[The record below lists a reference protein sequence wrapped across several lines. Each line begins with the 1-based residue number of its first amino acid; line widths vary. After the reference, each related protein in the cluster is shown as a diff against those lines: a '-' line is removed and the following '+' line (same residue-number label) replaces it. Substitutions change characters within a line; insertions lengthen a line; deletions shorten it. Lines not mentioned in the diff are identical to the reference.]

1 MSNRRN
7 ALGRGLGALI
17 PGAGDKEPVSAA
29 TPPATPAANPSGQP
43 NAPQTPSTAST
54 TPTAR
59 NADSAARAGSSGPTL
74 LRVDTIDANPEQPR
88 RIFNEAH
95 LKELSESIKLH
106 GVLQPVVV
114 RRAGARFEL
123 IVGERRWRATQV
135 AGLKTIPAV
144 IADIETKDRLEI
156 AIIEN
161 VQRQDLNPIELAH
174 AYRAL
179 AATGATQEE
188 VGRKVSKDRSS
199 VANHLRLLDLSRDI
213 HEDIEEG
220 RLTMG
225 HAKALLQVTN
235 PERRLHLRNR
245 VVEEGLSV
253 REAELVGRGI
263 AGPVPGAQT
272 RKPRKATSV
281 IDPDMAPLLDILQR
295 QFQTRVRIVG
305 GADRGKIEIDYFE
318 KEDFDRIVTML
329 MEAAP

>member
-17 PGAGDKEPVSAA
+17 PGAGVKEPVPAA
-29 TPPATPAANPSGQP
+29 TPSSAPAGATNSSAQP
-43 NAPQTPSTAST
+43 IATQTPPASL
-54 TPTAR
+54 
-59 NADSAARAGSSGPTL
+59 NAESGLQNGSRGPTL

-144 IADIETKDRLEI
+144 VADIETKDRLEI

-213 HEDIEEG
+213 QEDIEEG

-263 AGPVPGAQT
+263 AGPAAGAQT
-272 RKPRKATSV
+272 RKPRKTKSV
-281 IDPDMAPLLDILQR
+281 LDPDLAPLLETLQR
-295 QFQTRVRIVG
+295 HLQTRVRIVG

-318 KEDFDRIVTML
+318 KEDFNRIVTML
-329 MEAAP
+329 MEAGP

>member
-17 PGAGDKEPVSAA
+17 PGAGAKEPVPSA
-29 TPPATPAANPSGQP
+29 TPRP
-43 NAPQTPSTAST
+43 TPSTATNSSAQ
-54 TPTAR
+54 PTATQTTSAAA
-59 NADSAARAGSSGPTL
+59 NAESAAREGSSAPTL
-74 LRVDTIDANPEQPR
+74 LRVDIIDANPEQPR

-106 GVLQPVVV
+106 GVLQPIVV

-144 IADIETKDRLEI
+144 VADIETKDRLEI

-179 AATGATQEE
+179 AATGATQDE

-213 HEDIEEG
+213 QEDIEEG

-263 AGPVPGAQT
+263 AGPATGTQT
-272 RKPRKATSV
+272 RKPRKTTSV
-281 IDPDMAPLLDILQR
+281 LDPDMAPVLETLQR
-295 QFQTRVRIVG
+295 QLQTRVRIVG

-318 KEDFDRIVTML
+318 KEDFNRIVTML
-329 MEAAP
+329 LEAAP